1 MGEQAARAVA
11 AVGFILAALGV
22 LIGIIPV
29 SVDGERCGGAF
40 WRAPGLDSW
49 SGVDRECGDKRG
61 TLRVVALPLV
71 LVGGGAAAFG
81 VISAGDARRREDEYL
96 DHA

>member
-1 MGEQAARAVA
+1 MSEQVARAVA

-22 LIGIIPV
+22 LIGVIPV

-40 WRAPGLDSW
+40 WRQPGTHW
-49 SGVDRECGDKRG
+49 TGVDRECGDKRS
-61 TLRVVALPLV
+61 TIRVIALPLV

-81 VISAGDARRREDEYL
+81 VISAGDARRREDDYI
-96 DHA
+96 A